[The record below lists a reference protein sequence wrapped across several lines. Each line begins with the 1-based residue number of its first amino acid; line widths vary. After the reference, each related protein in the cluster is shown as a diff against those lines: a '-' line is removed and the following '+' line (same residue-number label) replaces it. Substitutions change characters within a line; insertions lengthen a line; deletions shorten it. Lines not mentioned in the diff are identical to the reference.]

1 MWLAS
6 YADVLRLVTRSYER
20 LLNRRATSVHW
31 RLAFVSK
38 EPIRCSVNA
47 DIFVVCQVVCH
58 VLMHCLG
65 SFILHDICFRG
76 AESGK
81 EGFFREMLLTC
92 I

>member
-38 EPIRCSVNA
+38 EPIHCSVNV
-47 DIFVVCQVVCH
+47 DISVVCVPG
-58 VLMHCLG
+58 CLPCAHARYLF
-65 SFILHDICFRG
+65 SRG
-76 AESGK
+76 K
-81 EGFFREMLLTC
+81 MRKRRIFP
-92 I
+92 